1 MIEVRLQYILKTD
14 VDLDKVTD
22 TKLLPRGVRRKSA
35 IIKRGLYKVNSDDIE
50 DIFQE
55 IRCRE
60 ALEHIEEEPSL
71 IIDDETNS
79 TVDDTDN
86 DEDISDEG
94 DDESDH
100 NNVC

>member
-1 MIEVRLQYILKTD
+1 MSWRQQLSYK
-14 VDLDKVTD
+14 KVTD
-22 TKLLPRGVRRKSA
+22 PKLLPKGVRNKRA
-35 IIKRGLYKVNSDDIE
+35 FIKRGQYKISSDDIE

-60 ALEHIEEEPSL
+60 ALEHIEEEPSM

-79 TVDDTDN
+79 TVDDTEN

-94 DDESDH
+94 DDESNHD
-100 NNVC
+100 NVC